1 MKILHCAD
9 LHLDSRLET
18 NLKAEKAK
26 KRRNEILNKFAELVE
41 YANENEIMHIIIA
54 GDLFDRDNVSTKVQ
68 NVVIGNI
75 TKYPNI
81 QFYYLRGNHDSNN
94 FITSLDVVPEN
105 LHMFEDEWKTYYIES
120 ETSSNFKV
128 AVTGVELTIDNNN
141 KIYSSLHLNSDDF
154 NIVVLHGQ
162 ENEHKSKERAE
173 VISRSDLRNKN
184 IDYLALGHV
193 HKYERGELD
202 ARGIYCYPGCLEG
215 RGFDELGVHGFV
227 VLDINENTK
236 ELKDDFIPFSTRCL
250 YEVDVNISDC
260 MTTLEILEKIEN
272 ELSQIECTKE
282 DMIKIILTGEVDVN
296 IEKSISYMITNLEQR
311 FFFVKI
317 YDESTLAVDVKD
329 YSGDVSLKGEF
340 VRLVSGLEDIDEE
353 KKAAIIRCGIKALDG
368 EEINKCV

>member
-128 AVTGVELTIDNNN
+128 AVTGVELTFDNNN
-141 KIYSSLHLNSDDF
+141 KIYSFLHLNSDEF

-162 ENEHKSKERAE
+162 ENEHKSKDRAE

-227 VLDINENTK
+227 VLDINEDTK
-236 ELKDDFIPFSTRCL
+236 ELRDDFIAFSTRCL
-250 YEVDVNISDC
+250 YEVAVDISEC
-260 MTTLEILEKIEN
+260 MTTIEVLEKIN
-272 ELSQIECTKE
+272 AELSQIECTKE

-296 IEKSISYMITNLEQR
+296 IEKSISYMTTNLEQR

>member
-18 NLKAEKAK
+18 NLSIEKAK

-94 FITSLDVVPEN
+94 FINSMDEVPGN
-105 LHMFEDEWKTYYIES
+105 LHVFEDEWKTYYIES
-120 ETSSNFKV
+120 EMSDRFKV
-128 AVTGVELTIDNNN
+128 AVTGVELNRDNKN
-141 KIYSSLHLNSDDF
+141 KIYSSLNLNGEDF

-162 ENEHKSKERAE
+162 ENEYKSKNRAE
-173 VISRSDLRNKN
+173 VISLSDLRNQN

-193 HKYERGELD
+193 HKYERAELD

-250 YEVDVNISDC
+250 YEVEVNISDC

-272 ELSQIECTKE
+272 ELSQIECTRQ
-282 DMIKIILTGEVDVN
+282 DMLKIVLTGEVDVN
-296 IEKSISYMITNLEQR
+296 IEKSVSYMLTNLEQKY
-311 FFFVKI
+311 FFVKI
-317 YDESTLAVDVKD
+317 YDKSTFAVDIKD
-329 YSGDVSLKGEF
+329 YAGDVSLKGEF
-340 VRLVSGLEDIDEE
+340 VRLVSSLDNVDEE

-368 EEINKCV
+368 EEIDKCV